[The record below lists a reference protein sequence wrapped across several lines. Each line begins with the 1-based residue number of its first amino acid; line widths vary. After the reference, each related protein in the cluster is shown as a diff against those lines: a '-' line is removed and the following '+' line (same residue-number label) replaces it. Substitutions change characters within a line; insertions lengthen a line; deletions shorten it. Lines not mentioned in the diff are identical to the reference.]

1 MSMSD
6 PCSEWGFLIVLSA
19 PPINHA
25 VIAPNRS
32 RCEFCDT
39 VGTMRLQSVS
49 PEVANN
55 VRFVRDQIAEAAR
68 NCGRDPAEVHLIAVS
83 KRKPADLIRAAYAA
97 GVTNFG
103 ENYLQEAI
111 PKIHCLR
118 DLNATWHFIGAIQS
132 NKTKLI
138 AENFHWVHTLST
150 EKTARRLS
158 DQCPL
163 GKTLDV
169 CLQVNIDQD
178 PNKAGVATD
187 QVRSLLD
194 FVGTLPRLRVRG
206 LMTVLQQQ
214 FESRRRLPASGNALG
229 GPESRWR
236 AALGYAFHGHEW
248 GFPGGHISRRYPRAH
263 RHRRLRRQKLITAT
277 GRPS

>member
-68 NCGRDPAEVHLIAVS
+68 ICGRDPSEVHLIAVS
-83 KRKPADLIRAAYAA
+83 KRKSVDLIRAAYAA

-103 ENYLQEAI
+103 ENYLQEAV
-111 PKIHCLR
+111 PKIHSLR

-138 AENFHWVHTLST
+138 AENFNWVHTLST

-163 GKTLDV
+163 EKTLDV

-178 PNKAGVATD
+178 PDKAGIASD
-187 QVRSLLD
+187 QVTPLLQLA
-194 FVGTLPRLRVRG
+194 GTLPRLRVRG
-206 LMTVLQQQ
+206 LMTVLQQ
-214 FESRRRLPASGNALG
+214 SSNPADGYRRLATLWEDLRADGGQHWDTLSMGMSGDF
-229 GPESRWR
+229 R
-236 AALGYAFHGHEW
+236 AA
-248 GFPGGHISRRYPRAH
+248 ISAGATHVR
-263 RHRRLRRQKLITAT
+263 IGTAVF
-277 GRPS
+277 GDRN

>member
-1 MSMSD
+1 
-6 PCSEWGFLIVLSA
+6 
-19 PPINHA
+19 
-25 VIAPNRS
+25 
-32 RCEFCDT
+32 
-39 VGTMRLQSVS
+39 MRLQSVS

-68 NCGRDPAEVHLIAVS
+68 ICGRDPAGVHLIAVS
-83 KRKPADLIRAAYAA
+83 KRKSADLIRAAHAA

-111 PKIHCLR
+111 PKIHSLR
-118 DLNATWHFIGAIQS
+118 DLDATWHFIGAIQS

-163 GKTLDV
+163 EKTLDV

-194 FVGTLPRLRVRG
+194 FAGTLPRLRVRG
-206 LMTVLQQQ
+206 LMTVLQQH
-214 FESRRRLPASGNALG
+214 SNPADGYRRLATLWEGLKADGGQHWDTLSMGMSGDFRVA
-229 GPESRWR
+229 
-236 AALGYAFHGHEW
+236 
-248 GFPGGHISRRYPRAH
+248 ISAGATHVR
-263 RHRRLRRQKLITAT
+263 IGTAVF
-277 GRPS
+277 GDRN